1 MRILKGPAATKRVN
15 ELARRASLLD
25 AVEPKVKKIVDEVRR
40 GGNKALMKYARDFDG
55 LKPGQKLRVTEEEI
69 SRAWEAAPISYRKAL
84 EHAARNI
91 RQFCEWQKPT
101 EWMRTGNGVTV
112 GQLVKPLDSV
122 GCYVPGGRHP
132 LPSTLLMT
140 VIPAQV
146 MGVKEIRVVS
156 PQPQPGTLAAAALLG
171 VSEFY
176 RIGGAQ
182 AVAALAYGTDSVRRV
197 DKIVGPGN
205 KYVTAAK
212 KLVAFDCSIDM
223 LAGPTEV
230 VIVAHKGV
238 SEYIASDLVAQA
250 EHDPDT
256 LAVLITCGSPEF
268 AKQVAQQTME
278 MAENNEVA
286 AQSLRERGVVL
297 IAKNRAQAMEWAN
310 LIAAEHIT
318 VSRDDLA
325 NVRNAGSVFVGD
337 YSPQAVGDYASGP
350 NHVLPTGGAARYRAG
365 LSVYDYVKL
374 ITVQELTRE
383 GLQRI
388 APVVTSLAETEGL
401 RAHAESVRVRGAH
414 A

>member
-1 MRILKGPAATKRVN
+1 M
-15 ELARRASLLD
+15 
-25 AVEPKVKKIVDEVRR
+25 
-40 GGNKALMKYARDFDG
+40 
-55 LKPGQKLRVTEEEI
+55 
-69 SRAWEAAPISYRKAL
+69 
-84 EHAARNI
+84 
-91 RQFCEWQKPT
+91 
-101 EWMRTGNGVTV
+101 
-112 GQLVKPLDSV
+112 
-122 GCYVPGGRHP
+122 
-132 LPSTLLMT
+132 
-140 VIPAQV
+140 
-146 MGVKEIRVVS
+146 
-156 PQPQPGTLAAAALLG
+156 LG

-182 AVAALAYGTDSVRRV
+182 AVAALAYGTESVRRV

-223 LAGPTEV
+223 LAGPTEI

-238 SEYIASDLVAQA
+238 PEYIASDLVAQA
-250 EHDPDT
+250 EHDPET
-256 LAVLITCGSPEF
+256 LAVFITSGSPEF
-268 AKQVAQQTME
+268 AKQVAHEAMQ

-286 AQSLRERGVVL
+286 MQSLRDRGVVL
-297 IAKNRAQAMEWAN
+297 IAKNRTQAMEWAN

-325 NVRNAGSVFVGD
+325 NLRSAGSVFVGD

>member
-15 ELARRASLLD
+15 ELAKRAALLD
-25 AVEPKVKKIVDEVRR
+25 AVEPKVKKIVDEVRK
-40 GGNKALMKYARDFDG
+40 GGDKALLKYARDFDS
-55 LKPGQKLRVTEEEI
+55 LKPGQKVRVPEDEI
-69 SRAWEAAPISYRKAL
+69 SRAWDQAPLAYRKAL

-91 RQFCEWQKPT
+91 RQFCDWQKPS

-112 GQLVKPLDSV
+112 GQLVRPLDSV

-146 MGVKEIRVVS
+146 VGVKEIRVVS
-156 PQPQPGTLAAAALLG
+156 PQPQPGTLAAAAMLG
-171 VSEFY
+171 VSEVY

-182 AVAALAYGTDSVRRV
+182 AIAALAYGTESVPRV

-205 KYVTAAK
+205 KFVTAAK

-230 VIVAHKGV
+230 VFVAHKGTPQ
-238 SEYIASDLVAQA
+238 YIASDLVAQA

-256 LAVLITCGSPEF
+256 LAVFITSGSPEF
-268 AKQVAQQTME
+268 AKNVANEAMR
-278 MAENNEVA
+278 MAENNEA
-286 AQSLRERGVVL
+286 AMQSLREHGVVL

-310 LIAAEHIT
+310 RIAPEHIT
-318 VSRDDLA
+318 VCREDLA
-325 NVRNAGSVFVGD
+325 SVRNAGSVFVGD

-374 ITVQELTRE
+374 ITIQELTRE
-383 GLQRI
+383 GLQKI

-401 RAHAESVRVRGAH
+401 RAHAESVRVRGAY